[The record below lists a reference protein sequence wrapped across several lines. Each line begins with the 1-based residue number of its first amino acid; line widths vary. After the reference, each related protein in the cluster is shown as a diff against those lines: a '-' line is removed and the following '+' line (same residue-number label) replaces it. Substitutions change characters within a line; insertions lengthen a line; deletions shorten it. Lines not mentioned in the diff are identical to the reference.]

1 MAVPSS
7 SLNQRRGPAA
17 ASAEKAARLAEETK
31 RMIAAINSYGES
43 ASVFSLIE
51 EDDSQEVLLLAF
63 TDSEIVNDV
72 MVGERGLL
80 PAEAMKAVIAER
92 RRSVTALRAGAL

>member
-1 MAVPSS
+1 
-7 SLNQRRGPAA
+7 
-17 ASAEKAARLAEETK
+17 
-31 RMIAAINSYGES
+31 MIAAINSYGES

-63 TDSEIVNDV
+63 TDPEIVNDV
-72 MVGERGLL
+72 IAVVGERGLL